1 LNRDKSREE
10 LLALLEEAEYRLEE
24 ANDTIDAIRSGA
36 VDALIVKGD
45 DGHAIF
51 TLQAADRSFR
61 IFIEQM
67 SEGAVTLN
75 QIGTILYANSSFAQI
90 TALPLE
96 KIIGQDFHRFIQGTA
111 HQYWDRIMDSAW
123 ENHTKLE
130 LELYTAEQQLV
141 PVLLSLK
148 RLELTD
154 GLCMSIIITNLSE
167 QQENQRLLQESNKQ
181 LLDAQ
186 RIANHLNATLENTV
200 EERTKEL
207 TVNIAAKVLVEK
219 ELRTN
224 QERLSRVLET
234 MAEGVIIIDLEG
246 KTTYANPMAKKML
259 GITSVNT
266 AEYRYADWPMLWING
281 EALPPENYP
290 ITATIMTGKPVYDYE
305 IAIQPD
311 NAEKFYISMNAA
323 PLRDTDGKIIAGIGT
338 FMDVTNRRKAIQQK
352 DDFISVASHELR
364 TPVTSLQASLQL
376 MNKMHDRLDS
386 PLMPKLIQQANKSMD
401 KMKALIDDL
410 LNATHMTEGQ
420 LQLKKSW
427 ITLCD
432 LIEDCCHDIRTDG
445 FFEIL
450 IECEPDVKVYAD
462 EHKIEQVLVNFI
474 SNAAKYA
481 PDSKKIEVCI
491 TQHQDHTKVAVTDQG
506 PGIHPAKLPFIFDR
520 YYRVTNDGS
529 QYSGLGLGLY
539 ICSQIIYKHGG
550 NIGAESELGKGSSFW
565 FTIPSGPVAEP
576 I

>member
-1 LNRDKSREE
+1 LNRDKSKEE

-51 TLQAADRSFR
+51 TLQTADRSFR

-75 QIGTILYANSSFAQI
+75 QSGMILYANSSFAQI
-90 TALPLE
+90 TGLPLE
-96 KIIGQDFHRFIQGTA
+96 KIIGHAFQHFIREA
-111 HQYWDRIMDSAW
+111 DHPYWNAIMDNAW

-130 LELYTAEQQLV
+130 LDLYTGNEELV
-141 PVLLSLK
+141 PALLSLK

-154 GLCMSIIITNLSE
+154 GLCMSVIITNLSE
-167 QQENQRLLQESNKQ
+167 QQENQRLLLESNEQ

-200 EERTKEL
+200 AERTKEL

-234 MAEGVIIIDLEG
+234 MAEGVLIIDLDG
-246 KTTYANPMAKKML
+246 TTSYANPMAKKMM
-259 GITSVNT
+259 GIKRVNDT
-266 AEYRYADWPMLWING
+266 EYIYPDWPMLWING
-281 EALPPENYP
+281 EPLPPQYYP
-290 ITATIMTGKPVYDYE
+290 ITSTIKTGKPVYDYE
-305 IAIQPD
+305 IAIQPTD
-311 NAEKFYISMNAA
+311 AERFYISMNAA
-323 PLRDTDGKIIAGIGT
+323 PLRDIDGKIIAGIGT
-338 FMDVTNRRKAIQQK
+338 FMDVTNRRKAMQQK

-364 TPVTSLQASLQL
+364 TPVTSLQGSLQL
-376 MNKMHDRLDS
+376 MNKMRDRLDS
-386 PLMPKLIQQANKSMD
+386 PMMPKLIMQANKSMD
-401 KMKALIDDL
+401 KMRALIDDL
-410 LNATHMTEGQ
+410 LNATNMTEGQ

-427 ITLCD
+427 INIRA
-432 LIEDCCHDIRTDG
+432 LIEDCCHDIRSNG
-445 FFEIL
+445 FFQIL
-450 IECEPDVKVYAD
+450 IECEPDVMVYAD
-462 EHKIEQVLVNFI
+462 EHKVEQVLVNFI

-481 PDSKKIEVCI
+481 PDSKEIKICI
-491 TQHQDHTKVAVTDQG
+491 VQQENATRVTVTDQG
-506 PGIHPAKLPFIFDR
+506 PGIPPAKVPYVFDR
-520 YYRVTNDGS
+520 YYRVTSDGS

-550 NIGAESELGKGSSFW
+550 DIGVESEVGKGSSFW
-565 FTIPSGPVAEP
+565 FSLPSGPVE
-576 I
+576 ISN